1 MGKSSLIFNGLQ
13 WKLFPREEFLHSCD
27 CLVGGLRPTE
37 LLINFPDLYYP
48 RVHTAPDM
56 PGDRDR
62 YRLSATLLLFLL
74 AHLKMR
80 RHRRKTLRGQGVS
93 EARFSASSL
102 YGSQTSARMWGAV
115 AISPLVTQKG
125 LTAWHKSQ
133 DAFSRFLQKDETL
146 LGIWSTKI
154 GN

>member
-62 YRLSATLLLFLL
+62 YRLSATLLLLL
-74 AHLKMR
+74 LHIWKCEDIGERL
-80 RHRRKTLRGQGVS
+80 S
-93 EARFSASSL
+93 EAKGCQRPGSL
-102 YGSQTSARMWGAV
+102 PLACTAGRPLQGCGEPWPSLHLSLRKGSLPDTKARMLSADFYKKMK
-115 AISPLVTQKG
+115 LY
-125 LTAWHKSQ
+125 
-133 DAFSRFLQKDETL
+133 
-146 LGIWSTKI
+146 
-154 GN
+154 

>member
-93 EARFSASSL
+93 EARFSASSCTAGRPL
-102 YGSQTSARMWGAV
+102 QGCGEPWPSLHLSLRKGSLPDTKARMLSADFYKKMK
-115 AISPLVTQKG
+115 LY
-125 LTAWHKSQ
+125 
-133 DAFSRFLQKDETL
+133 
-146 LGIWSTKI
+146 
-154 GN
+154 